1 MKIVRTTLVAAAALV
16 LSAHALAADK
26 VIGITYYIE
35 HSIVSDL
42 LKGFKD
48 SLKAEGIEEGKG
60 YVFQTQSAQGNP
72 VTAAQIAKKFAG
84 EPLDL
89 ILTLST
95 PSSQAMAASI
105 KDKPIVFAGVT
116 DPVSARLVASLDKPG
131 ANVTGSKDAPPLDK
145 AFELIRASVPN
156 LRSVGF
162 IYNAGEANSRAQL
175 DQFKTYAKAANIEVV
190 EATVA
195 KASDVQSAAQSFAG
209 RVQAIFCPNDG
220 TVVSNF
226 EVLHRVQVETRIPVF
241 AADSSVVSRGA
252 LAGAGTS
259 FYQGGVNAG
268 RIAAAILKNG
278 KKPADIPVAVSDK
291 FDTSINVKTQAA
303 LGITLPASV
312 RQNARLIGQ

>member
-1 MKIVRTTLVAAAALV
+1 MKILRATLVAAAALV

-35 HSIVSDL
+35 HPIIADL
-42 LKGFKD
+42 LKGFRD
-48 SLKAEGIEEGKG
+48 ALKAEGIEEGKG
-60 YVFQTQSAQGNP
+60 YVFQTQSAQGSP

-89 ILTLST
+89 ILALST
-95 PSSQAMAASI
+95 PSSQAMAAAI

-131 ANVTGSKDAPPLDK
+131 ANVTGSKDSPPIDK
-145 AFELIRASVPN
+145 AFELIRTSVPN

-175 DQFKTYAKAANIEVV
+175 EQFKAYAKAANVEVV

-226 EVLHRVQVETRIPVF
+226 EVLHRVQLETRIPVF
-241 AADSSVVSRGA
+241 AADSSVVNRGA

-268 RIAAAILKNG
+268 RIAAAILKHG
-278 KKPADIPVAVSDK
+278 KKPAEIPVAVSDT
-291 FDTSINVKTQAA
+291 FDTSINAKTLAS
-303 LGITLPASV
+303 LGVTLPASV
-312 RQNARLIGQ
+312 RQNARMLGQ